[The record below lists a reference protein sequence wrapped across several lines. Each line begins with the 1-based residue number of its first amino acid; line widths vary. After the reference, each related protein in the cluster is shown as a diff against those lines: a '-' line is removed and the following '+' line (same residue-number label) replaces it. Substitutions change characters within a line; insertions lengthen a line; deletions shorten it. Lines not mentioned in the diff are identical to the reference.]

1 MARRPNPLKKQEWL
15 ERLERFNRAEQT
27 TVTEFC
33 EDEDVSTASFYQWR
47 KRLTA
52 TQKASVR
59 PGRSGAAKSQAS
71 PPPNFQPLR
80 VALQDSV
87 PQVTIRL
94 PSGAVIELSDHPQ
107 TIESVVNQLLD
118 DQRTGEVRTC

>member
-15 ERLERFNRAEQT
+15 DRLERFNKAEQT

-33 EDEDVSTASFYQWR
+33 TDEDVSTASFYQWR

-52 TQKASVR
+52 TPKASVR
-59 PGRSGAAKSQAS
+59 PGRSEAAKSQAS
-71 PPPNFQPLR
+71 PPSFQPLR
-80 VALQDSV
+80 VALLDNV

-94 PSGAVIELSDHPQ
+94 PSGVVIELSDHPQ

-118 DQRTGEVRTC
+118 AQRTSEVRTC